1 MKKLFLLLFIL
12 GTGLAYAQTT
22 QDEYNYLTKGWLSMQ
37 QQGMGMKAGYAT
49 ADKGK
54 YVSEY
59 GGYNLEVSILNL
71 TRTAD
76 NSNAG
81 YIIMIHDT
89 KKNNTQY
96 FGVPTKNSDQGI
108 WNQTLTSIRTI
119 YGKDPSGYEAIMY
132 AMMHIA
138 GNQ

>member
-12 GTGLAYAQTT
+12 GSSFAFSQTT

-49 ADKGK
+49 TDKGK
-54 YVSEY
+54 YVMEY
-59 GGYNLEVSILNL
+59 SGYNLEVSILNL

-76 NSNAG
+76 NSSAG
-81 YIIMIHDT
+81 YIVMVHDT

-96 FGVPTKNSDQGI
+96 IGVPTKNSDEGI
-108 WNQTLTSIRTI
+108 WKQSIASIRAL
-119 YGKDPSGYEAIMY
+119 YGKDPNGYEAIMN

-138 GNQ
+138 N